1 MTAEIITLTTEINF
15 IWWRQLQKHK
25 ANTSYDEMLEVFPL
39 RLGRKQRGWLAPE
52 STAYL
57 GQ

>member
-1 MTAEIITLTTEINF
+1 MTAEIITLTIEINL

-25 ANTSYDEMLEVFPL
+25 ANTSYDEMLKVFPL

-52 STAYL
+52 STACL